1 MDNPLDQTT
10 LSTISLLESRL
21 LRIEHLLY
29 GSSAPTPPPQHESA
43 MHKLANL
50 EKRFSMLTSRIRV
63 YGDLLKICTS
73 LPLSQHTA
81 NHFLATPSSLTLF
94 SFSTDKAS
102 PDFFQA
108 PQATELPSQLPTD
121 SVRAIVLSAAPSFPA
136 TVSALTAVQDAPVPD
151 PAESAVL
158 VALRERMRA
167 VEATQR
173 AQVAEVA
180 ELRGRGEAALRA
192 WYEGGLLPASAATAS
207 AEARVGRVERRVR
220 QMERARELEKQI

>member
-29 GSSAPTPPPQHESA
+29 GSSAETPPPQHESA
-43 MHKLANL
+43 LRKLANL

-63 YGDLLKICTS
+63 YGDLLKIYEV
-73 LPLSQHTA
+73 
-81 NHFLATPSSLTLF
+81 
-94 SFSTDKAS
+94 S

-108 PQATELPSQLPTD
+108 PRATEPPSQLPAD
-121 SVRAIVLSAAPSFPA
+121 AVRAIVLSAAPSFPA
-136 TVSALTAVQDAPVPD
+136 TVSALMAVQDAPVPD
-151 PAESAVL
+151 PAESAAL
-158 VALRERMRA
+158 AALRERMRA

-173 AQVAEVA
+173 AQEAEVA

-192 WYEGGLLPASAATAS
+192 WYEGGLLPASVATAS

-220 QMERARELEKQI
+220 QMERARELEKEI

>member
-29 GSSAPTPPPQHESA
+29 GSSAPIPPPQHQSA
-43 MHKLANL
+43 LQKLANL

-63 YGDLLKICTS
+63 YGDLLKIY
-73 LPLSQHTA
+73 
-81 NHFLATPSSLTLF
+81 
-94 SFSTDKAS
+94 KAS

-108 PQATELPSQLPTD
+108 PHATELPSQLPTD

-180 ELRGRGEAALRA
+180 KLRGRGEAALRA

-207 AEARVGRVERRVR
+207 AEARVGRIERRVR
-220 QMERARELEKQI
+220 QMERAREMEKQI

>member
-43 MHKLANL
+43 LQKLVHL

-63 YGDLLKICTS
+63 YGDLLKIY
-73 LPLSQHTA
+73 
-81 NHFLATPSSLTLF
+81 
-94 SFSTDKAS
+94 KAS

-108 PQATELPSQLPTD
+108 PDATEPPSQLPAD

-151 PAESAVL
+151 PAESA
-158 VALRERMRA
+158 
-167 VEATQR
+167 
-173 AQVAEVA
+173 
-180 ELRGRGEAALRA
+180 GRGEAALRA

-220 QMERARELEKQI
+220 QMERARELENEI

>member
-43 MHKLANL
+43 LQKLSNL

-63 YGDLLKICTS
+63 YGDLLKIY
-73 LPLSQHTA
+73 
-81 NHFLATPSSLTLF
+81 
-94 SFSTDKAS
+94 KAS
-102 PDFFQA
+102 PDFFQT
-108 PQATELPSQLPTD
+108 PDATEPPSQLPTD
-121 SVRAIVLSAAPSFPA
+121 SIRAIVLSAAPSFPA
-136 TVSALTAVQDAPVPD
+136 TVSALTAVQDASVPD

-158 VALRERMRA
+158 VALRDRMRA

-173 AQVAEVA
+173 AQMAEVA

-192 WYEGGLLPASAATAS
+192 WYEVGLLPASAATAS

-220 QMERARELEKQI
+220 QMERARELEKEI

>member
-29 GSSAPTPPPQHESA
+29 GSSAPTPPAQHESA
-43 MHKLANL
+43 LQKLANL

-63 YGDLLKICTS
+63 YGDLLKIYKT
-73 LPLSQHTA
+73 
-81 NHFLATPSSLTLF
+81 
-94 SFSTDKAS
+94 S

-108 PQATELPSQLPTD
+108 PHATELPSQLPTD

-220 QMERARELEKQI
+220 QMERAREMEKQI

>member
-63 YGDLLKICTS
+63 YGDLLKIY
-73 LPLSQHTA
+73 
-81 NHFLATPSSLTLF
+81 
-94 SFSTDKAS
+94 KAS

-108 PQATELPSQLPTD
+108 PKATELPSQLPTD